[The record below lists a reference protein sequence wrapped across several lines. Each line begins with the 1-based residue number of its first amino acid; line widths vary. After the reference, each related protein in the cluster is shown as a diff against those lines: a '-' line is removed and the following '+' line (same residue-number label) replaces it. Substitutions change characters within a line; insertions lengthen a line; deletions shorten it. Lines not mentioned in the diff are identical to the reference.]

1 MFYRKFKYYQESK
14 AIVSSLSLS
23 STPSPLSRNWKHHV
37 FPSFHGED
45 VRKSFLS
52 HILKEFRSKGIDP
65 FIDNEIERSKSIG
78 PELIEAIRGSR
89 IAIVLLSR
97 NYASSSWC
105 LNELV
110 EIMKCREDLAQT
122 VMVIFYQVD
131 PTDVKKQAGDFGK
144 VFQKTCKGKRKE
156 DIERWRQALAQ
167 VAQIAGYHS
176 SNWVNEAKMI
186 EDIATDVS
194 NKLINSTLS
203 RDFDDFIGLRAHM
216 EKIEPLLCIDSNEV
230 RMIGIWGP
238 PGIGKTT
245 IARFLFSQLSGSN
258 NFQHSVFMANIRETY
273 TIPVCSDDY
282 NAKLQ
287 LQQKFISQI
296 INHKDVEVTHLGVA
310 QERLKDKKVLVVLDG
325 VDQLV
330 QLEAMAKETRW
341 FGHGSRIII
350 TTQDLKLLKAHGINH
365 IYKVDF
371 PPNSEALEIFCMY
384 AFKQKYPKDGFEKL
398 AWEVTVL
405 AGKLPLG
412 LRVMGSYFRGMCKQE
427 WKNELPWLRNSLNG
441 QLESVLK
448 FSYDALC
455 EKDKYLFLHI
465 ACFFNNRSVEVVEE
479 LLAHTFSNVRQGLHV
494 LAQKSLISINSEYIE
509 MHNLLE
515 QLGIEIVRKK
525 YASEPGKQSIR
536 EPGRRQFLT
545 DARDICEVLSDD
557 TAGSGSVIGIDL
569 VLSKTEDELYT
580 SERAFE
586 RMSNLQFLRVYGD
599 RDRFYFPQSLNSIS
613 RKIRLLEWKDF
624 PMTSLPSNFNPKFL
638 VKLYMQR
645 SKLEKLWEGIQP
657 LRNLKRMDL
666 TFSINLKELP
676 DLSTATNLEVLYLS
690 GCSSLVEL
698 PFTIGHATNLQILD
712 LRGCLSLVDLPSS
725 VGNATNLKELIL
737 ANCSNLVELPLSIGN
752 LCRLSWLNLEGCSK
766 LKVLPIN
773 INLESLDDL
782 YLSDC
787 SLLKT
792 FPEISTNIKL
802 LKLKGTAVEEVSLA
816 IRSWSRLE
824 ELHMSYCENIKDLP
838 HAFDIITELH
848 LTNTDIQELG
858 PWVKGFSR
866 LKRLVLNG
874 MVKLTSLPQ
883 LPDSLLF
890 LEARNCESLERLDCS
905 FHNPDIFLNFVNCFK
920 LNQQARDLIIQ
931 TSTREVAVLPGGE
944 VPAYFSDRATGGT
957 MTVKLT
963 ERPLHKSLRLFKAC
977 IVLVDKI
984 DDEAG
989 VIHMLYVSY
998 RIMDKQNGLI
1008 VPCIPGHRI
1017 IPLALTG
1024 HLYTFG
1030 LEADVTSNEICFEL
1044 QVGDYKWGIKECG
1057 VLQLS

>member
-1 MFYRKFKYYQESK
+1 
-14 AIVSSLSLS
+14 
-23 STPSPLSRNWKHHV
+23 
-37 FPSFHGED
+37 
-45 VRKSFLS
+45 
-52 HILKEFRSKGIDP
+52 
-65 FIDNEIERSKSIG
+65 
-78 PELIEAIRGSR
+78 
-89 IAIVLLSR
+89 
-97 NYASSSWC
+97 
-105 LNELV
+105 
-110 EIMKCREDLAQT
+110 
-122 VMVIFYQVD
+122 
-131 PTDVKKQAGDFGK
+131 
-144 VFQKTCKGKRKE
+144 
-156 DIERWRQALAQ
+156 
-167 VAQIAGYHS
+167 
-176 SNWVNEAKMI
+176 
-186 EDIATDVS
+186 
-194 NKLINSTLS
+194 
-203 RDFDDFIGLRAHM
+203 
-216 EKIEPLLCIDSNEV
+216 
-230 RMIGIWGP
+230 
-238 PGIGKTT
+238 
-245 IARFLFSQLSGSN
+245 
-258 NFQHSVFMANIRETY
+258 
-273 TIPVCSDDY
+273 
-282 NAKLQ
+282 
-287 LQQKFISQI
+287 
-296 INHKDVEVTHLGVA
+296 
-310 QERLKDKKVLVVLDG
+310 
-325 VDQLV
+325 
-330 QLEAMAKETRW
+330 
-341 FGHGSRIII
+341 
-350 TTQDLKLLKAHGINH
+350 
-365 IYKVDF
+365 
-371 PPNSEALEIFCMY
+371 
-384 AFKQKYPKDGFEKL
+384 
-398 AWEVTVL
+398 
-405 AGKLPLG
+405 
-412 LRVMGSYFRGMCKQE
+412 
-427 WKNELPWLRNSLNG
+427 
-441 QLESVLK
+441 
-448 FSYDALC
+448 
-455 EKDKYLFLHI
+455 
-465 ACFFNNRSVEVVEE
+465 
-479 LLAHTFSNVRQGLHV
+479 
-494 LAQKSLISINSEYIE
+494 
-509 MHNLLE
+509 
-515 QLGIEIVRKK
+515 
-525 YASEPGKQSIR
+525 
-536 EPGRRQFLT
+536 
-545 DARDICEVLSDD
+545 
-557 TAGSGSVIGIDL
+557 
-569 VLSKTEDELYT
+569 
-580 SERAFE
+580 
-586 RMSNLQFLRVYGD
+586 
-599 RDRFYFPQSLNSIS
+599 
-613 RKIRLLEWKDF
+613 
-624 PMTSLPSNFNPKFL
+624 
-638 VKLYMQR
+638 
-645 SKLEKLWEGIQP
+645 
-657 LRNLKRMDL
+657 MDL